1 MRHFI
6 INGRCMLF
14 GIMTLMFLLIIALG
28 YCNQNLIINNK
39 SMEARVNMVRENKNY
54 VKIENIDKKFLK
66 SMIAIEDHRFY
77 NHGALDF
84 ISIARATLNNIKAR
98 KVVEGGSTITQQ
110 LAKNL
115 YLSNERSFK
124 RKFKESL
131 FAIQLE
137 RQYTKDEILELYV
150 NSISFGD
157 GYVGIGE
164 AAKGYFGKDAN
175 SLSFDE
181 ATLLAGLP
189 QAPSLYALS
198 RDNGLAKKRQK
209 QVINALERYNKEV
222 ETEFVSIVQVEKYT
236 EGFNGVGPSL

>member
-1 MRHFI
+1 MKYFI
-6 INGRCMLF
+6 IDRTRMLF
-14 GIMTLMFLLIIALG
+14 GIIILIFLLIIALG
-28 YCNQNLIINNK
+28 QYNQNLTINNK
-39 SMEARVNMVRENKNY
+39 LVEGRVNMIRKNKNY

-66 SMIAIEDHRFY
+66 SMMAIEDHRFY

-98 KVVEGGSTITQQ
+98 RVVEGGSTITQQ

-124 RKFKESL
+124 RKFKEL
-131 FAIQLE
+131 FFAIQLE

-164 AAKGYFGKDAN
+164 AANGYFGKDASN
-175 SLSFDE
+175 LTFDE

-198 RDNGLAKKRQK
+198 KNNGLAKKRQK

-222 ETEFVSIVQVEKYT
+222 EIESVSMGQVEKYIT
-236 EGFNGVGPSL
+236 GFNGVVPNL

>member
-1 MRHFI
+1 MRDFI
-6 INGRCMLF
+6 INKRCMLF
-14 GIMTLMFLLIIALG
+14 GIITVIFLLIIALG
-28 YCNQNLIINNK
+28 DYNEKLIINNK
-39 SMEARVNMVRENKNY
+39 SMEDRVTMIRENKNY
-54 VKIENIDKKFLK
+54 VKIQNIDKKFLK

-98 KVVEGGSTITQQ
+98 RVVEGGSTITQQ

-164 AAKGYFGKDAN
+164 AAKGYFGKDASN
-175 SLSFDE
+175 LSFNE

-198 RDNGLAKKRQK
+198 RNNGLAKKRQK

-222 ETEFVSIVQVEKYT
+222 ETEAVSMVQVEKYT
-236 EGFNGVGPSL
+236 AEFNGAVPNL

>member
-6 INGRCMLF
+6 INRRCMLF
-14 GIMTLMFLLIIALG
+14 GIITFIFLLITALG
-28 YCNQNLIINNK
+28 YYNQKLIINNK
-39 SMEARVNMVRENKNY
+39 SMEERVNMIRENKNY
-54 VKIENIDKKFLK
+54 VKIQNIDKKFLK

-98 KVVEGGSTITQQ
+98 RVVEGGSTITQQ

-164 AAKGYFGKDAN
+164 AAKGYFEKDASN
-175 SLSFDE
+175 LSFNE

-198 RDNGLAKKRQK
+198 RNNGLAKKRKK

-222 ETEFVSIVQVEKYT
+222 ETESVSMVQVEKYT
-236 EGFNGVGPSL
+236 SGINGVVPNL